1 MEKPSVSG
9 RSRTRRAALTGAVGG
24 AAGLVALACG
34 GSASTSTGSSGQITG
49 PKEITWSSYRLGDQD
64 EQRWGDTFK
73 KAEQVTGV
81 KTNVVW
87 EPSDGYWDKRQT
99 EFAAGSVNL
108 DVMINSLSWVL
119 PGGLVGMF
127 PDHNDLLRRDK
138 VDTKQYYQ
146 ADLLSWSWKG
156 KQWALPMQSG
166 GEVLLYNK
174 ALFDAKGVKYP
185 SKDWTYD
192 DLLEAGKRLN
202 DPTNNKFAILV
213 GQNGLQYMAGTFLLN
228 YGGKILSPEKDK
240 ALYGDDPKSIQGA
253 SVDVDLH
260 QKYRYVPTAEAT
272 ASLPKGTRAFE
283 AQMVAMEINGVFRH
297 SSIRSA
303 LGEGKLDFAP
313 PPKGPGGQTSSVAG
327 DGWSMLKLSKAQDAA
342 WRVLKYVQ
350 SKEGL
355 LGPVLPS
362 LSWPPLI
369 SVANSQPWLDLFKGT
384 KIMEAAKVWETGGH
398 ALIALPEGRDANT
411 TMNAAFNKAL
421 AGEMSTPDAMR
432 ESARALNELF
442 SRRPDAWK

>member
-1 MEKPSVSG
+1 VTQAAAG
-9 RSRTRRAALTGAVGG
+9 TAALAM
-24 AAGLVALACG
+24 AACG
-34 GSASTSTGSSGQITG
+34 AGAGNSASKPAAITG
-49 PKEITWSSYRLGDQD
+49 PKEITWSSYQLGEHDEKLWADTIKIADQ
-64 EQRWGDTFK
+64 
-73 KAEQVTGV
+73 ATGV
-81 KTNVVW
+81 KTNLIF

-99 EFAAGSVNL
+99 EFAAGSANL
-108 DVMINSLSWVL
+108 DVMINSQSWVL
-119 PGGLVGMF
+119 PGGLNGMF
-127 PDHNDLLRRDK
+127 PDHNEFLRRDK

-166 GEVLLYNK
+166 GEVVLYNK

-192 DLLEAGKRLN
+192 DLIQTCQRLN
-202 DPTNNKFAILV
+202 QPDNNKFALLV
-213 GQNGLQYMAGTFLLN
+213 GQNALQYMAGTFLLN
-228 YGGKILSPEKDK
+228 FGGKIVSPEKDK
-240 ALYGDDPKSIQGA
+240 ALYGDDSKSIQGA
-253 SVDVDLH
+253 SLDVDLH
-260 QKYRYVPTAEAT
+260 QKYRFTPTAGAT
-272 ASLPKGTRAFE
+272 ATLPKGVRAFE
-283 AQMVAMEINGVFRH
+283 AQMVAIEINGIFRH
-297 SSIRSA
+297 SSIRAA

-313 PPKGPGGQTSSVAG
+313 PPKGPGAQTASVAG

-342 WRVLKYVQ
+342 WRVLKYMQ

-355 LGPVLPS
+355 MGPVLPA

-369 SVANSQPWLDLFKGT
+369 SVANSTQWQDLFKGT
-384 KIMEAAKVWETGGH
+384 KIGEATKVWETSGH
-398 ALIALPEGRDANT
+398 ELITFPEGRDANM

-442 SRRPDAWK
+442 SRRPAAWK